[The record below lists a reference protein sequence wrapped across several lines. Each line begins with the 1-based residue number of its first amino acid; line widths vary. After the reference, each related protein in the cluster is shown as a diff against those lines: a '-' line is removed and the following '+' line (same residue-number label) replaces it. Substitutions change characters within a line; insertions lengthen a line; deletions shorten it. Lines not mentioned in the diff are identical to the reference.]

1 MADSDK
7 QRVFL
12 DAYTLIRG
20 ITWPRFPFCTYYG
33 RMALKLTQA
42 QRSDFSVLTP
52 VESKVNLWSPIM
64 SVT

>member
-1 MADSDK
+1 MADSHK

-12 DAYTLIRG
+12 DANILLRRITL
-20 ITWPRFPFCTYYG
+20 PRFPFCTYYG

-42 QRSDFSVLTP
+42 RRPDFSVLTP
-52 VESKVNLWSPIM
+52 VESKVNLWPPIM